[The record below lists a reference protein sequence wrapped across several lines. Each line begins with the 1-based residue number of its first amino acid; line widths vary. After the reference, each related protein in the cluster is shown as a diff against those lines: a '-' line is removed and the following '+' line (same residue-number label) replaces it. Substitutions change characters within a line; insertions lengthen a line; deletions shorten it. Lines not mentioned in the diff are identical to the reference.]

1 MNGIRVIHFLY
12 SLLYLFPYNEKV
24 HNCKQIFKRKYF
36 YFLSVSQ
43 KLTVRKESD
52 VVQCEFDT
60 SAPEIFALPLCS
72 LIKKKSRVL

>member
-60 SAPEIFALPLCS
+60 SAPEIFAFPLCS